1 MVFRKNLRRRRAA
14 RKGKKMLRKRTSK
27 RNPNNIGGPN
37 TCKVIETM
45 PAVAIPNNT
54 PVLVNKLGI
63 TGPRASA
70 IAKEFGLY
78 RIARVSFTYRPIW
91 DTYSPGIV
99 SPGSTPAAVP
109 HLYWKINRY
118 GDVPAGFNGDYMRAL
133 GARAFRL
140 DDKSVKFSY
149 KPSILY
155 QQNNSAGA
163 TTSAVKITPWLS
175 TDDTPADNLFT
186 LSTAVHYGHALF
198 IEGAAAGAGTG
209 NVALMDVQVVYEFK
223 NPRLVTSSSSS
234 AVQLGDLSGNNL
246 VVGSLQNL
254 NV

>member
-1 MVFRKNLRRRRAA
+1 MAKRMVRRRRGA
-14 RKGKKMLRKRTSK
+14 RKGKKMFRKRGGGL
-27 RNPNNIGGPN
+27 RNANRVGGPN
-37 TCKVIETM
+37 TCKVIETI

-54 PVLVNKLGI
+54 PILVNKLGI

-78 RIARVSFTYRPIW
+78 RIARISFTYRPIY

-118 GDVPAGFNGDYMRAL
+118 GDIPAGFNGDYMRAL
-133 GARAFRL
+133 GAKPFRL

-149 KPSILY
+149 KPNILY

-163 TTSAVKITPWLS
+163 TTSAVKMTPWLS
-175 TDDTPADNLFT
+175 TDDTPADNNFT
-186 LSTAVHYGHALF
+186 LSTALHYGHSLF
-198 IEGAAAGAGTG
+198 VEGAAAGATTGT
-209 NVALMDVQVVYEFK
+209 VALMDVQVVYEFK
-223 NPRLVTSSSSS
+223 NPRLVASSS
-234 AVQLGDLSGNNL
+234 VNVPQLGDSPG
-246 VVGSLQNL
+246 VVGTLQNL